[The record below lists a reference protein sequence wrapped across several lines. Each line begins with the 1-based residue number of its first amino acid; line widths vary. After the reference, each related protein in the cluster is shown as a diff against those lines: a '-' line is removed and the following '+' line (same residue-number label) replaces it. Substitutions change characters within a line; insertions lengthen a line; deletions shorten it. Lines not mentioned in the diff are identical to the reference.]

1 MGYLT
6 VNGERK
12 EFAAGVPATVS
23 ELLRVMGIAE
33 ATIVAEVDGEIIP
46 RNTFATAALRDGQ
59 TIELIRFVGG
69 G

>member
-6 VNGERK
+6 INGERK
-12 EFAAGVPATVS
+12 EFATGVPATVS

-33 ATIVAEVDGEIIP
+33 ATIVAEVDGEIVP
-46 RNTFATAALRDGQ
+46 RNTFATAALKDGQ
-59 TIELIRFVGG
+59 TVELIRFVGG